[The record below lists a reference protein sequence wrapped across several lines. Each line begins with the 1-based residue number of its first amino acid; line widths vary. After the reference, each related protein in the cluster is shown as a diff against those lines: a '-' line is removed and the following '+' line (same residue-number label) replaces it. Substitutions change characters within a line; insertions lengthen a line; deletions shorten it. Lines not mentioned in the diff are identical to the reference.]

1 MSVIAWIIVG
11 LIAGW
16 LAERIMGRD
25 HGLITNMVVG
35 LIGSMIG
42 GFVFTTVIGF
52 RYAEGFNLPS
62 ILVAT
67 AGAVILLAIFG
78 GRKERRI

>member
-67 AGAVILLAIFG
+67 AGAVILLAILG